1 MGDEEAPVEKPKGFL
16 NINLDDFKTC
26 ARLPLALQKRIFEYE
41 ARKAAKEQE
50 KLSRESK
57 GKATFIELILGW
69 LILKLF
75 LDSRVSKV
83 PTIMQKRTL
92 KRAEGAE
99 STPKTMLSQIEIQPV
114 NTEVAQASGAQKK
127 DSYIDLNEIS
137 PIKMVSSSNIEIAEG
152 ENLQEN
158 PQENAAENPQENAAE
173 NEQENPQENA
183 QENAQE
189 NMRDVSSIDFS
200 ALDDK
205 LRKLNP
211 AYFERQQNKNETAGN
226 ANVSEFNMSDLLKI
240 KNIKITENQEAQ
252 KNDLIELSDSLHAI
266 SNKEKS
272 RIENE
277 SEKVVEALEKSIQ
290 NIVTASNQIVQ
301 NLTPQ
306 EEEVLMNAAE
316 NLVQDL
322 NNQKENVEALSHSFL
337 NFSYAELV
345 EDTESIELIQDISAS
360 VLDSI
365 EEIEKKVK
373 GVVDVLQECSN
384 KITSLSAQKL
394 NNTLIKSGNEVAET
408 YSLFGGVLTDAV
420 NGGNPE
426 EMAMV
431 VQEVC
436 DKSKEVLRDSK
447 NLQADVEELAYKTN
461 VREEMETSIATFS
474 FLNDPSFVRK
484 FEMNWSELEEAWNNL
499 RANEEEKVAEH
510 QEVLNASKEQA
521 VLSME
526 QAKTQLSNELGE
538 KSAPLQEVLEA
549 ETSSIL
555 SDPGFRLFD

>member
-1 MGDEEAPVEKPKGFL
+1 M
-16 NINLDDFKTC
+16 
-26 ARLPLALQKRIFEYE
+26 KR
-41 ARKAAKEQE
+41 
-50 KLSRESK
+50 
-57 GKATFIELILGW
+57 
-69 LILKLF
+69 F
-75 LDSRVSKV
+75 LDLRVSKV
-83 PTIMQKRTL
+83 PTIIQKRTL

-99 STPKTMLSQIEIQPV
+99 STPKTMLSQIDIQTG
-114 NTEVAQASGAQKK
+114 NNEVSHASGGQKK

-137 PIKMVSSSNIEIAEG
+137 PIKMVTSIEIEEG
-152 ENLQEN
+152 DNLQQN
-158 PQENAAENPQENAAE
+158 PQVIAQQNAPQNEQENAQQS
-173 NEQENPQENA
+173 EQENPQENA
-183 QENAQE
+183 QQTI
-189 NMRDVSSIDFS
+189 RDVSSIDFS

-205 LRKLNP
+205 LKKLNP

-226 ANVSEFNMSDLLKI
+226 ANVSEFNISDLLKI
-240 KNIKITENQEAQ
+240 KNIKFTENQQLEAQ
-252 KNDLIELSDSLHAI
+252 QMDLIELSDSLHGI

-277 SEKVVEALEKSIQ
+277 SEKVVDALERSIQ
-290 NIVTASNQIVQ
+290 NIVTTSNQIAQ
-301 NLTPQ
+301 NLSPQ
-306 EEEVLMNAAE
+306 DEEALMNAAE
-316 NLVQDL
+316 KLVQDL
-322 NNQKENVEALSHSFL
+322 NNQKENVEALSQSLL

-373 GVVDVLQECSN
+373 DVVDVLQECSN
-384 KITSLSAQKL
+384 KITSLSAKQL
-394 NNTLIKSGNEVAET
+394 NERLIKTGNEVGET
-408 YSLFGGVLTDAV
+408 YSVFGEVLTEAV

-426 EMAMV
+426 EMAMI

-436 DKSKEVLRDSK
+436 DKSAEVLRNSQ
-447 NLQADVEELAYKTN
+447 NLQADVEELADKTN
-461 VREEMETSIATFS
+461 VKEEMETSIETFS

-499 RANEEEKVAEH
+499 RANEEDKVAEQ

-526 QAKTQLSNELGE
+526 QAKNQLSNELGE
-538 KSAPLQEVLEA
+538 KAAPLQEVLEA